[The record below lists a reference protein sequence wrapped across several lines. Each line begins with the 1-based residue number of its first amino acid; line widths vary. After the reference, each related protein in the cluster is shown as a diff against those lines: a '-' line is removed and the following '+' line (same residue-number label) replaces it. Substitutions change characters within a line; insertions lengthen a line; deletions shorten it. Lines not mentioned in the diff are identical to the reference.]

1 MEPDPQSNS
10 KKPRRAIYLLPNL
23 FTTSALFAGFF
34 AIISAVEGRFENA
47 AIAIL
52 LAIILDGLD
61 GRIARLT
68 NTQSDFGAEYDSLS
82 DMISF
87 GLAPALVI
95 YEWSLSSLR
104 DYGFVQLGWGAA
116 FLYVACAALR
126 LARFNTNIGISD
138 KRFFQG
144 LASPAAA
151 AIIAS
156 LVWVANST
164 DLTGENLVLLALLTT
179 IVSGLLM
186 VSKFT
191 YYSFKDIGSYM
202 RISFLTLL
210 AIVGFFV
217 IVLLDPPKVA
227 FACFVLYALSGPGWF
242 LWRVLRRRNR

>member
-1 MEPDPQSNS
+1 MKPDLQPSS

-104 DYGFVQLGWGAA
+104 DYGFIQLGWGAA

-126 LARFNTNIGISD
+126 LARFNTNIGTAD

-151 AIIAS
+151 AIMAT
-156 LVWVANST
+156 LVWAANSAG
-164 DLTGENLVLLALLTT
+164 LTGENLVLLALLTT
-179 IVSGLLM
+179 IFSGLLM

-227 FACFVLYALSGPGWF
+227 FVCFVLYALSGPGWF
-242 LWRVLRRRNR
+242 FWSMLRRRNR

>member
-1 MEPDPQSNS
+1 MEPDPQPNS

-104 DYGFVQLGWGAA
+104 DYGFIQLGWGAA

-156 LVWVANST
+156 LVWVANSAG
-164 DLTGENLVLLALLTT
+164 LTGENLVLLALLTT

-210 AIVGFFV
+210 AIVGFFI

>member
-1 MEPDPQSNS
+1 MEPDPKSSS

-34 AIISAVEGRFENA
+34 AIISAVEGRFDNA

-52 LAIILDGLD
+52 LAIVLDGLD

-82 DMISF
+82 DMVSF

-104 DYGFVQLGWGAA
+104 DYGFIQLGWGAA

-126 LARFNTNIGISD
+126 LARFNTNIGSAD

-151 AIIAS
+151 AIIAT
-156 LVWVANST
+156 LVWVANSMG
-164 DLTGENLVLLALLTT
+164 LTGENLVLLALLTT
-179 IVSGLLM
+179 ILSGLLM
-186 VSKFT
+186 VSKFA

-202 RISFLTLL
+202 RISFVTLL
-210 AIVGFFV
+210 VIVCIFV
-217 IVLLDPPKVA
+217 IILIDPPKVA
-227 FACFVLYALSGPGWF
+227 LACFVIYGLSGPAWF
-242 LWRVLRRRNR
+242 LWSLLRRRSR